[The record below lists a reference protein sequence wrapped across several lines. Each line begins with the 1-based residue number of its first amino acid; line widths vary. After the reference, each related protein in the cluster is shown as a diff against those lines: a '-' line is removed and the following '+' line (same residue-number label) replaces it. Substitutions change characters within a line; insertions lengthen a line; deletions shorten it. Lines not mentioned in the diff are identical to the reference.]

1 MKTSRFA
8 LFAALAAT
16 AARIKAAIMADLRI
30 TGRTTISVTV
40 VDGVVEWQGQANS
53 VEARLIANG
62 IAHRTSGVRKV
73 LNHLAMN

>member
-30 TGRTTISVTV
+30 TGRT
-40 VDGVVEWQGQANS
+40 APLAC
-53 VEARLIANG
+53 ARFSTTW
-62 IAHRTSGVRKV
+62 R
-73 LNHLAMN
+73 